1 MSKATSIPVKNGLK
15 KNVISI
21 SGAIN
26 NAVLSDRRT
35 LVETDCVVLFLL
47 SNNSE
52 KEKTGKIKL

>member
-1 MSKATSIPVKNGLK
+1 MSKATSMPVSNGLK
-15 KNVISI
+15 KNVIST

-26 NAVLSDRRT
+26 NAVLSGRRT
-35 LVETDCVVLFLL
+35 LVDTDCAVLFLL